1 MTSWYHPSI
10 LVGMVSRRF
19 NFGVILLFGLWLTAC
34 QTVSSTAPLMDPSD
48 PLWQT
53 AAPAEFRARFET
65 TRGEFVIRVER
76 EWAPIG
82 VDRFYHLVRAGF
94 FDDSRFF
101 RVIEG
106 FIVQFGI
113 PGDPAVSAVW
123 RNRQMADDPVGASND
138 KGRIAYAMTG
148 PDTRTTQLY
157 ISLTDN
163 SRLDADGFA
172 PIGEVESGMEVVEKI
187 YSGYGEEAGGG
198 MRRGN
203 QDRMFQEGNQH
214 LDQDSPKLDRILR
227 VAIVGQ

>member
-1 MTSWYHPSI
+1 M
-10 LVGMVSRRF
+10 
-19 NFGVILLFGLWLTAC
+19 LTAC
-34 QTVSSTAPLMDPSD
+34 QGGSGVQAPLMDPSD

-82 VDRFYHLVRAGF
+82 VDRFYQLVRAGF

-113 PGDPAVSAVW
+113 PGDPAVSSVW
-123 RNRQMADDPVGASND
+123 RNRQMADDPVGASNT

-148 PDTRTTQLY
+148 PNTRTTQLY
-157 ISLTDN
+157 ISLADN
-163 SRLDADGFA
+163 SRLDGDGFS
-172 PIGEVESGMEVVEKI
+172 PIGEVESGMEVVETI

-203 QDRMFQEGNQH
+203 QDRMFLEGNRH
-214 LDQDSPKLDRILR
+214 LDRDSPKLDRILR
-227 VAIVGQ
+227 VEVVGQ

>member
-1 MTSWYHPSI
+1 
-10 LVGMVSRRF
+10 
-19 NFGVILLFGLWLTAC
+19 
-34 QTVSSTAPLMDPSD
+34 MDPSD
-48 PLWQT
+48 PAWET
-53 AAPAEFRARFET
+53 PSPAEFRARFET
-65 TRGEFVIRVER
+65 SQGEFVLRVER
-76 EWAPIG
+76 EWAPLG

-113 PGDPAVSAVW
+113 PGVPTVSAVW
-123 RNRQMADDPVGASND
+123 RNRQLPDDPVRVSNT
-138 KGRIAYAMTG
+138 KGCIVYAMTG

-163 SRLDADGFA
+163 SRLDGDGFS

-198 MRRGN
+198 MRRGD
-203 QDRMFQEGNQH
+203 QDRMFREGNQH
-214 LDQDSPKLDRILR
+214 LDRESPKLDRIIR
-227 VAIVGQ
+227 VEIVGR